1 MGYPLAGIRV
11 LAMEAAVAGPFATRH
26 LADLGADVIKIERP
40 EGDFARRYD
49 AAVKGQ
55 SSYFVWLNR
64 GKRSVV
70 LDWSQPRDREAL
82 QRLLDRSDVLVHNLG
97 PGAMERLDLS
107 AAELTAKYPRLI
119 HAGISGYGSGG
130 PYEAKKSFDLLVQG
144 ESGVISLTG
153 TPDQPSKVGISIA
166 DLTAGMY
173 TFSSILAALFERQT
187 SGKGASI
194 EISMLECM
202 AEFSGG
208 QLYTYEYS
216 GVQLERAGWRHNIIV
231 PYGPYRCGGD
241 RFVNLAVQNE
251 GQWQR
256 LCAVV
261 LDRPDLAADTRF
273 DTNANRLRNRA
284 QLEPLIEEVLGSLSE
299 DEVLRRLDQADV
311 PYGRLN
317 DMQDVLAHP
326 QLQARDRWADYPTEA
341 GPIRM
346 LKHPMNLAGLP
357 QRTDAVPAIGQHTAE
372 VLAELGLEF
381 PAG

>member
-49 AAVKGQ
+49 AAAKGL

-70 LDWSQPRDREAL
+70 LDWSEPRDREAL
-82 QRLLDRSDVLVHNLG
+82 DRLLERSDVLVHNLG
-97 PGAMERLDLS
+97 PGAMERLGLG
-107 AAELTAKYPRLI
+107 AAELTASYPRLV

-130 PYEAKKSFDLLVQG
+130 PYETKKSFDLLVQG

-153 TPDQPSKVGISIA
+153 TPEQPCKVGISIA

-173 TFSSILAALFERQT
+173 TFSSILAALYEREHT
-187 SGKGASI
+187 GKGVAI

-231 PYGPYRCGGD
+231 PYGPYRCGGG

-251 GQWQR
+251 GQWER
-256 LCAVV
+256 LCSVV
-261 LDRPDLAADTRF
+261 LEQPALASDQRF
-273 DTNANRLRNRA
+273 DTNTKRLANREV
-284 QLEPLIEEVLGSLSE
+284 LEPLIEQILGELAE
-299 DEVLRRLDQADV
+299 DEVLRRLDSADV
-311 PYGRLN
+311 PYGRIN
-317 DMQDVLAHP
+317 DMKDVLEHP
-326 QLQARDRWADYPTEA
+326 QLQARARWAEYPTEA
-341 GPIRM
+341 GPLRM
-346 LKHPMNLAGLP
+346 LQHPMNLAGLP
-357 QRTDAVPAIGQHTAE
+357 QRTDAVPAVGEHTAE
-372 VLAELGLEF
+372 VLAELGL
-381 PAG
+381 

>member
-11 LAMEAAVAGPFATRH
+11 LAMEAAVAGPFCTRH

-49 AAVKGQ
+49 EAVRGL

-70 LDWSQPRDREAL
+70 LDWTKQRDREAL
-82 QRLLDRSDVLVHNLG
+82 DRLLARSDVLVHNLG
-97 PGAMERLDLS
+97 PGAMERLGLAAKDLS
-107 AAELTAKYPRLI
+107 ANYPGLI

-130 PYEAKKSFDLLVQG
+130 PYETKKSFDLLVQG

-153 TPDQPSKVGISIA
+153 TPEQPCKVGISIA

-173 TFSSILAALFERQT
+173 AFSSILAALVEREKT
-187 SGKGASI
+187 GKGTAI

-208 QLYTYEYS
+208 QLYTYQYS

-231 PYGPYRCGGD
+231 PYGPYRCAGG

-251 GQWQR
+251 GQWER
-256 LCAVV
+256 LCASV
-261 LDRPDLAADTRF
+261 LERADIAADPRF
-273 DTNANRLRNRA
+273 DTNAKRLANRRE
-284 QLEPLIEEVLGSLSE
+284 LEPLIESILSELPE
-299 DEVLRRLDQADV
+299 DEVLRRLEAADV

-317 DMQDVLAHP
+317 DMRDVVEHP
-326 QLQARDRWADYPTEA
+326 QLEARDRWAEFGSPA

-346 LKHPMNLAGLP
+346 LKHPMNLEGLP
-357 QRTDAVPAIGQHTAE
+357 QRADAVPAVGEHTQE
-372 VLAELGLEF
+372 VLREVGL
-381 PAG
+381 A

>member
-1 MGYPLAGIRV
+1 MGYPLAGLRV

-26 LADLGADVIKIERP
+26 LADLGADVVKIERP

-49 AAVKGQ
+49 QAVHGL

-82 QRLLDRSDVLVHNLG
+82 DRLLERSDVLVHNLG
-97 PGAMERLDLS
+97 PGAVERLGL
-107 AAELTAKYPRLI
+107 AAELLSAKYARLI

-130 PYEAKKSFDLLVQG
+130 PYETKKSFDLLVQG

-153 TPDQPSKVGISIA
+153 TPEQPCKVGISIA

-173 TFSSILAALFERQT
+173 TFSSILAALVEREKTGQ
-187 SGKGASI
+187 GAAI

-216 GVQLERAGWRHNIIV
+216 GVQLQRAGWRHNIIV
-231 PYGPYRCGGD
+231 PYGPYRCGGG

-251 GQWQR
+251 GQWER
-256 LCAVV
+256 LCAAV
-261 LDRPDLAADTRF
+261 LQRPDLALDPRF
-273 DTNANRLRNRA
+273 DTNAKRLANRSA
-284 QLEPLIEEVLGSLSE
+284 LEPLIEDILGLLPE
-299 DEVLRRLDQADV
+299 DEVLRRLEEADI
-311 PYGRLN
+311 PYGRIN
-317 DMQDVLAHP
+317 DMKDVVDHP
-326 QLQARDRWADYPTEA
+326 QLQARDRWAEYGSPA
-341 GPIRM
+341 GPLRM
-346 LKHPMNLAGLP
+346 LKHPMNVAGLP
-357 QRTDAVPAIGQHTAE
+357 QRTDPVPAVGQHTEE
-372 VLAELGLEF
+372 VLREIGL
-381 PAG
+381 A

>member
-1 MGYPLAGIRV
+1 
-11 LAMEAAVAGPFATRH
+11 MEAAVAGPFATRH

-49 AAVKGQ
+49 AAAKGL

-70 LDWSQPRDREAL
+70 LDWSKPRDREAL
-82 QRLLDRSDVLVHNLG
+82 DRLLERADVLVHNLG
-97 PGAMERLDLS
+97 PGAMERLALS
-107 AAELTAKYPRLI
+107 SEELSAKYPSLI

-130 PYEAKKSFDLLVQG
+130 PYETKKSFDLLVQG

-153 TPDQPSKVGISIA
+153 TPEQPCKVGISIA

-173 TFSSILAALFERQT
+173 TFSSILAALLERQRT
-187 SGKGASI
+187 GKGAAI

-208 QLYTYEYS
+208 QIYTYEYS

-231 PYGPYRCGGD
+231 PYGPYRCGGG

-251 GQWQR
+251 GQWTR
-256 LCAVV
+256 LCATV
-261 LDRPDLAADTRF
+261 LARPELASDERF
-273 DTNANRLRNRA
+273 DTNAKRLANR
-284 QLEPLIEEVLGSLSE
+284 QVLEPLIEDILGEVSE
-299 DEVLRRLDQADV
+299 EEVLRRLEEADV

-317 DMQDVLAHP
+317 EMADVAGHA
-326 QLQARDRWADYPTEA
+326 QLLARDRWASYDTEV
-341 GPIRM
+341 GPLRM
-346 LKHPMNLAGLP
+346 LKHPMNIAGLA

-372 VLAELGLEF
+372 VLAELGL
-381 PAG
+381 A

>member
-1 MGYPLAGIRV
+1 MGFPLAGVRV
-11 LAMEAAVAGPFATRH
+11 LGMEAAVAGPFATRH

-49 AAVKGQ
+49 EAVQGL

-82 QRLLDRSDVLVHNLG
+82 DRLLERSDVLVHNLG
-97 PGAMERLDLS
+97 PGAVERLGL
-107 AAELTAKYPRLI
+107 AAELLSAKYARLI
-119 HAGISGYGSGG
+119 HAGIYGYGSGG
-130 PYEAKKSFDLLVQG
+130 PYETKKSFDLLVQG

-153 TPDQPSKVGISIA
+153 TPEQPCKVGISIA

-173 TFSSILAALFERQT
+173 AFSSILAALLERQQT
-187 SGKGASI
+187 GKGAAI

-208 QLYTYEYS
+208 QLYTYQYS

-231 PYGPYRCGGD
+231 PYGPYRCAGG

-251 GQWQR
+251 GQWER
-256 LCAVV
+256 LCASV
-261 LDRPDLAADTRF
+261 LQRPELASDPRF
-273 DTNANRLRNRA
+273 DTNARRLANRLE
-284 QLEPLIEEVLGSLSE
+284 LEPLIETILGDVPE
-299 DEVLRRLDQADV
+299 NEVLRRLEEADV

-317 DMQDVLAHP
+317 DMKDVASHP
-326 QLQARDRWADYPTEA
+326 QLQARDRWADYGSPA
-341 GPIRM
+341 GPLRM
-346 LKHPMNLAGLP
+346 LKHPMNIRDLP
-357 QRTDAVPAIGQHTAE
+357 HRTDAVPAIGEHTEE
-372 VLAELGLEF
+372 VLKEIGL
-381 PAG
+381 A

>member
-1 MGYPLAGIRV
+1 MGYPLAGLRV
-11 LAMEAAVAGPFATRH
+11 LGLEAAVAGPFATRH
-26 LADLGADVIKIERP
+26 LADLGADVVKIERP

-49 AAVKGQ
+49 QAVHGL

-82 QRLLDRSDVLVHNLG
+82 DRLLERSDVLVHNLG
-97 PGAMERLDLS
+97 PGAVERLGL
-107 AAELTAKYPRLI
+107 AAELLSAKYARLI

-130 PYEAKKSFDLLVQG
+130 PYETKKSFDLLVQG

-153 TPDQPSKVGISIA
+153 TPEQPCKVGISIP

-173 TFSSILAALFERQT
+173 TFSSILAALVEREQT
-187 SGKGASI
+187 GKGAAI

-231 PYGPYRCGGD
+231 PYGPYRCGG

-251 GQWQR
+251 GQWER
-256 LCAVV
+256 LCAAV
-261 LDRPDLAADTRF
+261 LQRPDLALDPRF
-273 DTNANRLRNRA
+273 DTNAKRLANRSA
-284 QLEPLIEEVLGSLSE
+284 LEPLIEDILGLLPE
-299 DEVLRRLDQADV
+299 DEVLRRLEEADV
-311 PYGRLN
+311 PYGRIN
-317 DMQDVLAHP
+317 DMKDVVDHP
-326 QLQARDRWADYPTEA
+326 QLQARDRWAEYGSPA
-341 GPIRM
+341 GPLRM
-346 LKHPMNLAGLP
+346 LKHPMNVAGLP
-357 QRTDAVPAIGQHTAE
+357 QRTDPVPAVGQHTEE
-372 VLAELGLEF
+372 VLREIGL
-381 PAG
+381 A

>member
-1 MGYPLAGIRV
+1 MGYPLAGLRV

-49 AAVKGQ
+49 AAVKGL

-82 QRLLDRSDVLVHNLG
+82 DRLLDRSDVLVHNLG
-97 PGAMERLDLS
+97 PGAMERLGLGAADLS
-107 AAELTAKYPRLI
+107 ARYPRLV
-119 HAGISGYGSGG
+119 HAGISGYGEGG
-130 PYEAKKSFDLLVQG
+130 PYETKKSFDLLVQG

-153 TPDQPSKVGISIA
+153 TPEQPCKVGISIA

-173 TFSSILAALFERQT
+173 TFSSVLAALLERQQT
-187 SGKGASI
+187 GKGAAI

-208 QLYTYEYS
+208 QLYTYAYS

-231 PYGPYRCGGD
+231 PYGPYRCGGG

-256 LCAVV
+256 LCATV
-261 LDRPDLAADTRF
+261 LLRPELASDPRF
-273 DTNANRLRNRA
+273 DTNARRLASRA
-284 QLEPLIEEVLGSLSE
+284 ELEPLIESILMDLSE
-299 DEVLRRLDQADV
+299 EEVLRRLDEADV
-311 PYGRLN
+311 PYGRIN
-317 DMQDVLAHP
+317 DMAGVVAHP
-326 QLQARDRWADYPTEA
+326 QLEARGRWSEYATEA

-346 LKHPMNLAGLP
+346 LQHPMNLADLP
-357 QRTDAVPAIGQHTAE
+357 QRTDPVPAIGQHTAE
-372 VLAELGLEF
+372 VLAELGV
-381 PAG
+381 

>member
-1 MGYPLAGIRV
+1 MGYPLAGLRV

-70 LDWSQPRDREAL
+70 LDWAQERDRQAL
-82 QRLLDRSDVLVHNLG
+82 ELLLARSDVLVHNLG
-97 PGAMERLDLS
+97 PGAMERLGLS
-107 AAELTAKYPRLI
+107 ASELTAAHPRLI

-173 TFSSILAALFERQT
+173 TFSAILAALIERER
-187 SGKGASI
+187 SGQGAAI

-231 PYGPYRCGGD
+231 PYGPYRCGGG
-241 RFVNLAVQNE
+241 RHVNLAVQNE

-256 LCAVV
+256 LCAMV
-261 LDRPDLAADTRF
+261 LERPELAADPRF
-273 DTNANRLRNRA
+273 DTNAKRLANRRK
-284 QLEPLIEEVLGSLSE
+284 LEPLIEAVLVELAEEEV
-299 DEVLRRLDQADV
+299 VRRLDQADV

-317 DMQDVLAHP
+317 DIKDVVDHP
-326 QLQARDRWADYPTEA
+326 QLAARDRWAEYPTEA
-341 GPIRM
+341 GPVRM
-346 LKHPMNLAGLP
+346 LKHPMNLSGLP
-357 QRTDAVPAIGQHTAE
+357 QRVEAVPAVGEHTAE
-372 VLAELGLEF
+372 VLAELGL
-381 PAG
+381 A

>member
-1 MGYPLAGIRV
+1 MGYPLAGLRV

-26 LADLGADVIKIERP
+26 LADLGADVIKVERP

-70 LDWSQPRDREAL
+70 LDWAQPRDRQAL
-82 QRLLDRSDVLVHNLG
+82 DLLLARSDVLVHNLG
-97 PGAMERLDLS
+97 PGAMERLGLS
-107 AAELTAKYPRLI
+107 AAELTAAYPRLI
-119 HAGISGYGSGG
+119 HAGISGYGGGG

-173 TFSSILAALFERQT
+173 TFSAILAALIERDR
-187 SGKGASI
+187 SGQGAAI

-208 QLYTYEYS
+208 QLYTCEYS

-231 PYGPYRCGGD
+231 PYGPYRCGGG
-241 RFVNLAVQNE
+241 RHVNLAVQNE
-251 GQWQR
+251 GQWRR

-261 LDRPDLAADTRF
+261 LERPELAADPRF
-273 DTNANRLRNRA
+273 DTNAKRLANRRE
-284 QLEPLIEEVLGSLSE
+284 LEPLIESVLGELAE
-299 DEVLRRLDQADV
+299 EEVLRRLDQADV

-317 DMQDVLAHP
+317 DMKDVLEHP
-326 QLQARDRWADYPTEA
+326 QLAARDRWAEYPTEA
-341 GPIRM
+341 GPVRM
-346 LKHPMNLAGLP
+346 LKHPFNVTGLP
-357 QRTDAVPAIGQHTAE
+357 QRVDAVPAVGEHTAE
-372 VLAELGLEF
+372 VLAELGL
-381 PAG
+381 A

>member
-70 LDWSQPRDREAL
+70 LDWSEPRDREAL
-82 QRLLDRSDVLVHNLG
+82 DLLLERSDVLVHNLG
-97 PGAMERLDLS
+97 PGAMERLGLS
-107 AAELTAKYPRLI
+107 TSELTAKYPRLI
-119 HAGISGYGSGG
+119 HAAISGYGSGG
-130 PYEAKKSFDLLVQG
+130 PYESKKSFDLLVQG

-153 TPDQPSKVGISIA
+153 TPDQACKVGISIA

-173 TFSSILAALFERQT
+173 TFSSILAALIERQT
-187 SGKGASI
+187 SGQGAAI

-231 PYGPYRCGGD
+231 PYGPYRCGGG

-256 LCAVV
+256 LCTIV
-261 LDRPDLAADTRF
+261 LERAELAADPRF
-273 DTNANRLRNRA
+273 DTNAKRLQHRRE
-284 QLEPLIEEVLGSLSE
+284 LEPLIEDVLGQLAE
-299 DEVLRRLDQADV
+299 EEVLRRLDEADV

-317 DMQDVLAHP
+317 DMKDVLEHP
-326 QLQARDRWADYPTEA
+326 QLEARQRWADYPTEA

-346 LKHPMNLAGLP
+346 LQHPMNIAGLP
-357 QRTDAVPAIGQHTAE
+357 QRTDAVPAVGQHTRE
-372 VLAELGLEF
+372 VLAELGL
-381 PAG
+381 G

>member
-1 MGYPLAGIRV
+1 MSYPLAGVRV

-49 AAVKGQ
+49 SAVKGL

-70 LDWSQPRDREAL
+70 LDWTQPGDRQAL
-82 QRLLDRSDVLVHNLG
+82 DRLLERSDVLVHNLG
-97 PGAMERLDLS
+97 PGAMDRLGLS
-107 AAELTAKYPRLI
+107 AAELSARYPRLI
-119 HAGISGYGSGG
+119 HAGISGYGLGG
-130 PYEAKKSFDLLVQG
+130 PYDDKKSFDLLVQG

-153 TPDQPSKVGISIA
+153 TPEQPCKVGISIA

-173 TFSSILAALFERQT
+173 AFSSILAALLARQA
-187 SGKGASI
+187 SGKGAAI

-208 QLYTYEYS
+208 QIYTYQYS

-231 PYGPYRCGGD
+231 PYGPYRCGGG

-251 GQWQR
+251 GQWER
-256 LCAVV
+256 LCATV
-261 LDRPDLAADTRF
+261 LQRPDLAADPRF
-273 DTNANRLRNRA
+273 DTNAKRLANRRE
-284 QLEPLIEEVLGSLSE
+284 LEPLIETILGELSE

-317 DMQDVLAHP
+317 DMKDVVEHP
-326 QLQARDRWADYPTEA
+326 QLEARGRWAEFGTEA
-341 GPIRM
+341 GAIQM
-346 LKHPMNLAGLP
+346 LTHPMNIEGLP
-357 QRTDAVPAIGQHTAE
+357 RRTDAVPTVGQHTAE
-372 VLAELGLEF
+372 VLAELGLQRE
-381 PAG
+381 